1 MFGINASVILGFLVA
16 LMVTNLASCQ
26 YGKHLQKQADDL
38 GYQKSVNQAL
48 RAKDERLIFL
58 QNQLGVALDE
68 NAKLRQKNSADAAA
82 ARDSVTGLRQQ
93 LDSFRTGLRTQPQTA
108 SSQYAATLADILG
121 QCSVEYQQMAEAAD
135 GYAAD
140 VKLLQDAWPK

>member
-1 MFGINASVILGFLVA
+1 MFGINPSVILGFLVA
-16 LMVTNLASCQ
+16 LLVTSLGSCE
-26 YGKHLQKQADDL
+26 YGKHLQKQSDDL
-38 GYQKSVNQAL
+38 DYQKSVNQAL

-58 QNQLGVALDE
+58 QNQLGDALNE

-82 ARDSVTGLRQQ
+82 ARNSVTGLRQQ
-93 LDSFRTGLRTQPQTA
+93 LDSYRTGLRSKPQTA
-108 SSQYAATLADILG
+108 STQYASALADILG